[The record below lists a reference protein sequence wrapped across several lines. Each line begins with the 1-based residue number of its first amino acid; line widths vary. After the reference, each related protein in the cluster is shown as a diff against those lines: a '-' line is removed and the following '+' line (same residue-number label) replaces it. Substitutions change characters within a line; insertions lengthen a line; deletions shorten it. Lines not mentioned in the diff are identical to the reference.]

1 MEFKVEWNWLRK
13 HTNPVLIES
22 DWNLKVVEPPPTF
35 VGIMVLI
42 ESDWNLKEGEKGIF
56 SRSNTVLIESDWNLK
71 ERQTE
76 KRKEVHEY

>member
-1 MEFKVEWNWLRK
+1 M
-13 HTNPVLIES
+13 
-22 DWNLKVVEPPPTF
+22 VEPPPTF